1 MNLNKLNMM
10 EEGLEKIAQVL
21 SEQYREN
28 VLPID
33 ILRAIEH
40 LVDADDFD
48 RIARYIAED

>member
-21 SEQYREN
+21 SEQYHES
-28 VLPID
+28 VTPID
-33 ILRAIEH
+33 ILYAISH
-40 LVDADDFD
+40 LIEAEDFD